1 MTRWKALPH
10 ALTPHTRQLV
20 VRLRELKDHSGL
32 SGTALATRT
41 GYSRSSWDRYLNG
54 RTLPPAEAV
63 EALARVCGTEPAQL
77 LALRDI
83 ALNASEPPGAPG
95 PTRGSEP
102 GAAQGEGEP
111 ARPEPTVDEE
121 TALGRGRADHGGHGG
136 GGGHGGH
143 GTDAATEL
151 APEAP
156 QSTSVRRDAAPRPPS
171 APVPWLAIVT
181 SSVVTAAVMLA
192 GLMLIAPWDK
202 AETES
207 TGQRSPG
214 DQPTNKPYTGPVHP
228 RLGEFVYEPGKEYEC
243 AVRRDKDDDLLYAG
257 YSRTDKEHLE
267 KDASRWAV
275 VEAQCLVT
283 FHGITPG
290 AADGSFGNNT
300 ERAIKRLQQRA
311 KIAVD
316 GKVGPDTWKVL
327 RK

>member
-10 ALTPHTRQLV
+10 ALDPHTRQLV

-54 RTLPPAEAV
+54 RTLPSAEAV
-63 EALARVCGTEPAQL
+63 EALARVCGTEPARL

-83 ALNASEPPGAPG
+83 ALNAAEPP
-95 PTRGSEP
+95 
-102 GAAQGEGEP
+102 AAQGEGEP
-111 ARPEPTVDEE
+111 APTTVDEE
-121 TALGRGRADHGGHGG
+121 AGTSPGSADNDGGDHPRTD
-136 GGGHGGH
+136 HPRTDH
-143 GTDAATEL
+143 ARTDAPRTDAPTEPAADAAEL
-151 APEAP
+151 TP
-156 QSTSVRRDAAPRPPS
+156 VRRDAAPR
-171 APVPWLAIVT
+171 APVPWLAVVA
-181 SSVVTAAVMLA
+181 SSVVTATVMLA
-192 GLMLIAPWDK
+192 GLMLIAPWEK
-202 AETES
+202 GEPA
-207 TGQRSPG
+207 GQRPSG
-214 DQPTNKPYTGPVHP
+214 DQPANKPYTGPVHP
-228 RLGEFVYEPGKEYEC
+228 QLGEFVYEPGKEYEC

-257 YSRTDKEHLE
+257 YSRTGKEHLE

-275 VEAQCLVT
+275 VEAQCLVA

-300 ERAIKRLQQRA
+300 ERAVKRLQQRA

-316 GKVGPDTWKVL
+316 GMVGPDTWKVL